1 MSTEHASPGAKTR
14 IRDKLVPGTVEHACQ
29 IPYYQDLW
37 AGLPVPELTT
47 TAALDRLP
55 LIGKFEP
62 SGGAA
67 AVRHPGR
74 TPSVLMHSSGTT
86 GHPFTRYRCAEE
98 VRALADMLANL
109 NARARERTGETRP
122 IVHLSTISKRHHGNS
137 IGALAVERSVTLGLM
152 SARDLDKALG
162 LLRRPQLF
170 PDLADPLIQ
179 VSGTP
184 DDLVVL
190 AHAVAEAGLAERL
203 RPRTVTA
210 LADYLTDGHRD
221 FLASAFPGA
230 RIVHRYSLSE
240 VAGGATRCAA
250 CELFHFDVHVVPQ
263 VVSLDGGQPVTS
275 GVGRLVL
282 TELYPFSQ
290 YQPFVR
296 YDTGDV
302 VEAAESPCEPGEVSV
317 ALLGRRAHTAL
328 VEHQGRQVLAFR
340 PIALREALERL
351 PELARGVMHA
361 SIAPYDALPGSAPL
375 ASVEFHP
382 AREGAR
388 PRVELTC
395 VTAFAPHLFPELTG
409 QLHARVGEA
418 ALNSSPELRAM
429 AADGTCELHVRLTGD
444 RRAAAPFTVRSH

>member
-1 MSTEHASPGAKTR
+1 MSTERAVSGAKTR
-14 IRDKLVPGTVEHACQ
+14 IRDKLIPGTLEHAHQ
-29 IPYYQDLW
+29 VPYYRELW
-37 AGLPVPELTT
+37 AGLPVAEAAT
-47 TAALDRLP
+47 TAALADFP
-55 LIGKFEP
+55 LTGKYEP
-62 SGGAA
+62 AGGMA
-67 AVRHPGR
+67 AVRHPDR

-98 VRALADMLANL
+98 VQALADLLANL
-109 NARARERTGETRP
+109 NARARERTDETRP

-137 IGALAVERSVTLGLM
+137 IGALAVERSVTLGLL

-162 LLRRPQLF
+162 LLRRPRLF
-170 PDLADPLIQ
+170 PDLDDPLVQ
-179 VSGTP
+179 LSGTP

-190 AHAVAEAGLAERL
+190 AHAVTEAGLADRL

-221 FLASAFPGA
+221 FLAATFPGA

-240 VAGGATRCAA
+240 VAGGATRCAR

-263 VVSLDGGQPVTS
+263 VVSLDGRHPVTS

-282 TELYPFSQ
+282 TELHPFSQ
-290 YQPFVR
+290 YQPFIR

-317 ALLGRRAHTAL
+317 ALLGRQAHTAL

-340 PIALREALERL
+340 PIPLREALEGF

-375 ASVEFHP
+375 ASVKFRP
-382 AREGAR
+382 GNEGAR

-409 QLHARVGEA
+409 QLSSRVREA
-418 ALNSSPELRAM
+418 VLDSSPELRAM
-429 AADGTCELHVRLTGD
+429 TADGTCELHLELTGD
-444 RRAAAPFTVRSH
+444 RRAAAPFTVRGH